1 MKIGDL
7 TYSLGA
13 EWDKDSLDSIKDG
26 FTNVSK
32 SFMTAV
38 GIASTALAGTFAVV
52 KEFAG
57 ANDELGKLA
66 RNKDIA
72 VDSLQ
77 AMQYSFEGAGIAGS
91 KVGDV
96 LDKLQEQK
104 EGFRKGTADYEAFAQ
119 IGVNPR
125 AYKNNEDY
133 FNAVLD
139 GLGKVK
145 DEATKSDLAKRL
157 LGSADMKNLIDG
169 GSEAIRQQKKELE
182 EMGILL
188 SQQDYKESAN
198 FNDTLLKTTTI
209 LKGLANKVMTSL
221 MPLFTN
227 LMKKFNEF
235 MKANRELL
243 SSGLKTFLSA
253 IIDGSQFFLSLIG
266 RIIEHLGG
274 VKVVIS
280 IIAGLLL
287 LWQFPL
293 IATIALIT
301 AVFLAFDDIMN
312 FIKGNDSVIGGWLN
326 NIVQGFEEFKA
337 NFPNIGAMF
346 QMQFDVVKTV
356 FIVFKDTLLNIWELL
371 TGQISFSEFI
381 LNQILIIRDLL
392 NNIKVIFLN
401 FVDWISSI
409 FDNLTIFDGF
419 KNKFEDI
426 KNYVVNMFTS
436 IKEIFNDFKSW
447 ISSIFDNLTI
457 FGGVKKQLDSI
468 KDTVSSLVPDVSSI
482 TDKISNILPDK
493 VSSFMGFGGDEKAQV
508 STNPTMVDSSSTSS
522 STTSN
527 IYHISANVDAKSK
540 SISEAITEISNPS
553 GY

>member
-13 EWDKDSLDSIKDG
+13 EWDKDSLDSIKEG
-26 FTNVSK
+26 FANVSK

-38 GIASTALAGTFAVV
+38 GVASTALAGTFAVV

-72 VDSLQ
+72 IDSLQ

-91 KVGDV
+91 KVGEV

-133 FNAVLD
+133 FNAVID
-139 GLGKVK
+139 GLGRVK

-169 GSEAIRQQKKELE
+169 GSEAIRQQKKELQ

-188 SQQDYKESAN
+188 SQQDYKSSAD

-209 LKGLANKVMTSL
+209 LKGLANKVMTSI

-243 SSGLKTFLSA
+243 TSGLRTFLDA
-253 IIDGSQFFLSLIG
+253 IINGSQFFLSLIG
-266 RIIEHLGG
+266 RVVEHLGG
-274 VKVVIS
+274 MKVVITV
-280 IIAGLLL
+280 IAGLLL
-287 LWQFPL
+287 LWQLPL

-337 NFPNIGAMF
+337 NFPNLGAMF
-346 QMQFDVVKTV
+346 QMQFDSIKAIFTY
-356 FIVFKDTLLNIWELL
+356 FKDSVFNIWDLI
-371 TGQISFSEFI
+371 TGKISFSEF
-381 LNQILIIRDLL
+381 LTNQIDVVQNLL
-392 NNIKVIFLN
+392 NSIKNIFSN
-401 FVDWISSI
+401 FVDWLLGLFSNI
-409 FDNLTIFDGF
+409 DL
-419 KNKFEDI
+419 
-426 KNYVVNMFTS
+426 
-436 IKEIFNDFKSW
+436 
-447 ISSIFDNLTI
+447 
-457 FGGVKKQLDSI
+457 FGGIGKQIDSMGN
-468 KDTVSSLVPDVSSI
+468 KL
-482 TDKISNILPDK
+482 
-493 VSSFMGFGGDEKAQV
+493 SSFFGFGGDEKTQA

-522 STTSN
+522 TTTTN
-527 IYHISANVDAKSK
+527 TYHISATVDAKSK

>member
-72 VDSLQ
+72 IDSLQ

-188 SQQDYKESAN
+188 SQQDYQESAN

-274 VKVVIS
+274 MKVVIS

-287 LWQFPL
+287 LWQLPL
-293 IATIALIT
+293 IATIGIMTALFLMFDDLFNFFKNENSLIGDWLGVAGIDEFKTKFPLIT
-301 AVFLAFDDIMN
+301 SVVTSVVDSAISAVKFL
-312 FIKGNDSVIGGWLN
+312 
-326 NIVQGFEEFKA
+326 
-337 NFPNIGAMF
+337 
-346 QMQFDVVKTV
+346 
-356 FIVFKDTLLNIWELL
+356 KDTFVEIFGSL
-371 TGQISFSEFI
+371 GDGFSLVGVFQGIENFLGKI
-381 LNQILIIRDLL
+381 
-392 NNIKVIFLN
+392 NNLKNTLKG
-401 FVDWISSI
+401 FVDWILDLFSSI
-409 FDNLTIFDGF
+409 DL
-419 KNKFEDI
+419 
-426 KNYVVNMFTS
+426 
-436 IKEIFNDFKSW
+436 
-447 ISSIFDNLTI
+447 
-457 FGGVKKQLDSI
+457 FGGVGKQIDNI
-468 KDTVSSLVPDVSSI
+468 GN
-482 TDKISNILPDK
+482 KI
-493 VSSFMGFGGDEKAQV
+493 SSFMGFGGDEKAQAP
-508 STNPTMVDSSSTSS
+508 TNPTMVDSSSTSS